1 MNTHPVEERLRD
13 ALAAHAESF
22 SASPDAW
29 TRIRDRSSRRS
40 RPRQMWHAPYLIP
53 AAAAVTVVAV
63 ALGATVLAHG
73 FSGQGSTAAPAGSAT
88 ATPGPSRVGRRL
100 PTGPAPQLLVTDPP
114 ASPII
119 SLDVAADAKDWFWIG
134 TPSPQYWLRYIGTSH
149 DFCQWAAT
157 AYGGSGA
164 CWPMPALNPSHPAVV
179 LHNDDRAGRLSLSGA
194 VAPEITSVTSV
205 LPDGRTFAG
214 KVGTGRGFPL
224 KAWAVGSPAVKGTRL
239 VFGDAAGHVVAN
251 LSTAAPRGPGE
262 LAVSRPRGGGVTVFR
277 YTGGKGNPD
286 GSMMGYL
293 VDGHAGFWS
302 PMWGAEISPL
312 PAAGPPVIAGLADL
326 FDLSASGAWQASEAF
341 GYAHANVA
349 KVVVHLPGGG
359 TVTAATVAAGW
370 PGSDLRLWAVALPA
384 GSWNPVQDATPR
396 LPATAYDTAG
406 HAIGH
411 VQLGG
416 VN

>member
-1 MNTHPVEERLRD
+1 MNSLEERVQAALR
-13 ALAAHAESF
+13 AHSESF
-22 SASPDAW
+22 SASDDAW
-29 TRIRDRSSRRS
+29 ERVRARVSSSRKIRS
-40 RPRQMWHAPYLIP
+40 RFPRTARLAVP
-53 AAAAVTVVAV
+53 AAAAATVAAV
-63 ALGATVLAHG
+63 ALGATALTHG
-73 FSGQGSTAAPAGSAT
+73 FSVRGGTAAPDGSAT
-88 ATPGPSRVGRRL
+88 STPVPSRVGRSL
-100 PTGPAPQLLVTDPP
+100 PTGPDPQMLVTDPP
-114 ASPII
+114 ASAII
-119 SLDVAADAKDWFWIG
+119 SLDIAAGARNWFWIG
-134 TPSPQYWLRYIGTSH
+134 TPRSQYWLQYIETSR

-157 AYGGSGA
+157 TNDGSGA
-164 CWPMPALNPSHPAVV
+164 CWPMPVLNTSRLAVV
-179 LHNDDRAGRLSLSGA
+179 LHSDNQAGSLSLSGA
-194 VAPEITSVTSV
+194 AAPEIASVTSV
-205 LPDGRTFAG
+205 LPDGRTFSG

-224 KAWAVGSPAVKGTRL
+224 KAWAAGSPTVKGTRL
-239 VFGDAAGHVVAN
+239 VFRDAAGHMVAN
-251 LSTAAPRGPGE
+251 LSTAAPRGPDS
-262 LAVSRPRGGGVTVFR
+262 LAVSRPRTGGVTVFR

-286 GSMMGYL
+286 GSMTGYL
-293 VDGHAGFWS
+293 VDGHVGFWS

-312 PAAGPPVIAGLADL
+312 PAADSPVIAGLADL

-396 LPATAYDTAG
+396 LPATAYDGAG

-416 VN
+416 MN

>member
-1 MNTHPVEERLRD
+1 MNTNPIEERLRD

-40 RPRQMWHAPYLIP
+40 RPRWMRHAQFLIP

-63 ALGATVLAHG
+63 ALGAAALAHG
-73 FSGQGSTAAPAGSAT
+73 FSGRAGPAAPAASAT
-88 ATPGPSRVGRRL
+88 PTPAPSRIGRHL
-100 PTGPAPQLLVTDPP
+100 PTAWDSGMLATDPS
-114 ASPII
+114 ASAII
-119 SLDVAADAKDWFWIG
+119 SLDVAADARNWFWIG
-134 TPSPQYWLRYIGTSH
+134 TPRPQYWLPFIETSR
-149 DFCQWAAT
+149 DFCYWAAT
-157 AYGGSGA
+157 AIRGSGA
-164 CWPMPALNPSHPAVV
+164 CWPMPVLPPSHLAVV
-179 LHNDDRAGRLSLSGA
+179 LHSDNPAGSLSLSGA
-194 VAPEITSVTSV
+194 AAPEVTSVTSV

-214 KVGTGRGFPL
+214 KVGTGHGFPL
-224 KAWAVGSPAVKGTRL
+224 KAWAVNSPAVKGTRL
-239 VFGDAAGHVVAN
+239 VFRDAAGHVVAS
-251 LSTAAPRGPGE
+251 LSTAAPRGPDA
-262 LAVSRPRGGGVTVFR
+262 LTVSRPRTGGVTVFR

-286 GSMMGYL
+286 GSMTGYL

-326 FDLSASGAWQASEAF
+326 FDLSAGGAWQASEAF
-341 GYAHANVA
+341 GYAHANVT
-349 KVVVHLPGGG
+349 KVVVQLPGGG

-396 LPATAYDTAG
+396 LPATAYDAAG